1 MVLGNLNEKWEE
13 DFSGNC
19 CVRFYTRKRNLED
32 ESVLQITIGLFL
44 IYCTVINGQTLT
56 DEESSWY
63 WLEAVRCWQ
72 SSVPQSWPQ
81 TPQLHS
87 LYTSPHPPTSFLRS
101 LWAAIIIWKVL
112 MGSWDVTTKLTSIC
126 NENQRL
132 SFTAKQIPWDY
143 QNLGLF
149 YNTNKCHWNHDQWLK
164 IR

>member
-63 WLEAVRCWQ
+63 
-72 SSVPQSWPQ
+72 
-81 TPQLHS
+81 
-87 LYTSPHPPTSFLRS
+87 
-101 LWAAIIIWKVL
+101 
-112 MGSWDVTTKLTSIC
+112 
-126 NENQRL
+126 
-132 SFTAKQIPWDY
+132 
-143 QNLGLF
+143 
-149 YNTNKCHWNHDQWLK
+149 
-164 IR
+164 